1 MSYSHCK
8 TCWKTIHNSDLE
20 SSGLDSS
27 DCPVCGLVCPNVD
40 IDTDGDIVLNLNK
53 EKPHE

>member
-8 TCWKTIHNSDLE
+8 TCWRTIHNSDLE
-20 SSGLDSS
+20 SSGADSS